1 MDTMAPGMFQTPS
14 KIYVIMRVF
23 DLATPDIGMKI
34 FVNPLRFK
42 GSKLDFEVDQWFVT
56 TS

>member
-42 GSKLDFEVDQWFVT
+42 GSKLDFEVDQLFVT